1 MNRKKVGLLNPF
13 NNQAAHF
20 EYEVVNMGELTYS
33 EYDDGEGGHYVQPE
47 RQIVLRTL
55 SGWDIFGNK
64 FVCKTCSEDALK
76 NLRQGEIVSVDLK
89 FRVKEKDGLYEQI
102 VIAGNI
108 YTLHDYLR
116 IREDEAFHQGSKSND

>member
-1 MNRKKVGLLNPF
+1 MIKKIGILNPF
-13 NNQAAHF
+13 NNRPAHF

-33 EYDDGEGGHYVQPE
+33 EYDDGQGGHYVQPE

-64 FVCKTCSEDALK
+64 FVCKTCCEDALK
-76 NLRQGEIVSVDLK
+76 ILRQGEIVSVDLK

-102 VIAGNI
+102 VIAENI